1 MNKGAVANRYAEAL
15 FELGKEQ
22 NTLNILDKELLI
34 VKEVFTEDENLYK
47 LLNHPKISKQE
58 KKNIVKEVLPAVSET
73 VYNTL
78 YLLIDRHRQNIVPEL
93 VDSFLKL
100 SEEERGTAKAELI
113 TAKELTS
120 EEINEINITTSAIV
134 GKKSLEINTV
144 VDPTVIGGVKLKIG
158 NRIFDGTIKSK
169 LERIEREL
177 ISNK

>member
-1 MNKGAVANRYAEAL
+1 MNKGAVANRYANAI

-22 NTLNILDKELLI
+22 NMLESLEKELQI
-34 VKEVFTEDENLYK
+34 VKEVFTEDENLNK

-78 YLLIDRHRQNIVPEL
+78 YLLIDRHRQNLVPEL
-93 VDSFLKL
+93 VEAFIKL
-100 SEEERGTAKAELI
+100 SEEERGTAKAVLVS
-113 TAKELTS
+113 AKELS
-120 EEINEINITTSAIV
+120 QEEINEVNKVTAEIV
-134 GKKSLEINTV
+134 GKQSLEIETV
-144 VDPTVIGGVKLKIG
+144 IDPSVIGGVKLKIG